1 MMCDVIADN
10 HRDGHGNKNRD
21 DNVKKRKLDSMNQDT
36 YAVVRVLD
44 DVDVVNGLRK
54 GRDSDGHD
62 SSGHSS
68 DHHVGVDERESLN
81 EEAIRLKSSIR

>member
-1 MMCDVIADN
+1 MMCDVIADK
-10 HRDGHGNKNRD
+10 HRDDRGYNNRD

-62 SSGHSS
+62 SSSHSS

>member
-1 MMCDVIADN
+1 MMCDVITDN
-10 HRDGHGNKNRD
+10 HRDGHGYNKRD

-44 DVDVVNGLRK
+44 DVDVVNGLRR

-62 SSGHSS
+62 SS